1 MIDDCRKA
9 NERLS
14 AENKK
19 LTKHKAELVSAFKKQ
34 VKLIDVLK
42 RQKVNLDAIARPHSC
57 ADMILPLH
65 VSTWSAA
72 AFGSRSAAGLH
83 RRRVY
88 KGP

>member
-42 RQKVNLDAIARPHSC
+42 RQKVSLDAIAQPHCC

-72 AFGSRSAAGLH
+72 AFGGRSATGLH
-83 RRRVY
+83 
-88 KGP
+88 